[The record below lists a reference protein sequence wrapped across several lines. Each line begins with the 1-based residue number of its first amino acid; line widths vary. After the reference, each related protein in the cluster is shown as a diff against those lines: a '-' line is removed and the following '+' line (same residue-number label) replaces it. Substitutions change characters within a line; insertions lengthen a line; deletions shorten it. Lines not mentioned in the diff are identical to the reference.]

1 MFAIYRKELRSFFI
15 NPIGYIY
22 CGVFLVFAALC
33 CCYTTIINKSYST
46 STYFTTM
53 LYAFAVLL
61 PLLTMRSFA
70 EERKMKTEQ
79 LLLTSPVTITGMVFG
94 KFLAAMTIYVG
105 SMVLSL
111 INLIPIYVLGAEER
125 GAADYLTA
133 HIGPYTPQVL
143 GQFFGLLLLGAAF
156 LAVGILISSMAENQL
171 SAAVITI
178 AVNLGLLLVNIINN
192 ATDSDGEQ
200 LITSY
205 PVRFVFNW
213 VSVLDRYAVFAS
225 GQFDLAAFIYFA
237 SIAFVFLFLTIRV
250 YEKRRWS

>member
-1 MFAIYRKELRSFFI
+1 MFAIYKKELRSFFV

-33 CCYTTIINKSYST
+33 CCYTTIINKTYNT
-46 STYFTTM
+46 SAYFSTM

-94 KFLAAMTIYVG
+94 KFLAALTVYVG
-105 SMVLSL
+105 TMIVSL
-111 INLIPIYVLGAEER
+111 VNLIPIYVLGAEER
-125 GAADYLTA
+125 GNVSYAIA

-156 LAVGILISSMAENQL
+156 LAVGLLISSMAENQL

-178 AVNLGLLLVNIINN
+178 AVNLGLLLINIINN

-213 VSVLDRYAVFAS
+213 VSVMDRYSVFAG
-225 GQFDLAAFIYFA
+225 GQFDLSGFVYFA
-237 SIAFVFLFLTIRV
+237 SIAFIFLFLTIRV
-250 YEKRRWS
+250 YEKRRWG